1 MDREKY
7 DGFADIDSGQILRQ
21 FYFLSKANL
30 KAKFDFHTFVE
41 DIMIEQNDGAYTA
54 ISTDGRRLH
63 TVNISADICLIFGL
77 VPGRW
82 RLISAKPSRIQIA
95 HLVNPTQEYPNWR
108 KVLPE
113 GEPVYRTTFSGFS
126 LSSRMKGVSSI
137 AFSKLMREFPE
148 LTPINIDYLSALRL
162 GEEWDVEWYAKNKP
176 VVFKKDNMSAII
188 MPMIGDN

>member
-7 DGFADIDSGQILRQ
+7 DGFADIDSGEILRQ

-30 KAKFDFHTFVE
+30 KAKFDFRAFAE
-41 DIMIEQNDGAYTA
+41 DIMIEQNEGAYTA

-63 TVNISADICLIFGL
+63 VVKNIHADICLIFGL

-95 HLVNPTQEYPNWR
+95 RLVNPAQEYPNWR

-113 GEPVYRTTFSGFS
+113 GSPVYRTTFSGFS
-126 LSSRMKGVSSI
+126 LSSRGKGESSI

-148 LTPINIDYLSALRL
+148 LTPINIDYISALGL
-162 GEEWDVEWYAKNKP
+162 GGAWDVEWYAKN
-176 VVFKKDNMSAII
+176 
-188 MPMIGDN
+188 